1 MQAKPELEQPLI
13 AAGFTSPLEKAIAI
27 ALQAHCGQRDKA
39 GAPYVLHPLRMMC
52 RMTDDEARMAAV
64 LHDVVEDGPRW
75 TFDRLRAEGIPE
87 RVVEA
92 VGYLT
97 KRPEEEGDYDAFIR
111 RAAGNPI
118 ARRVKLADLADN
130 MELSRIAEPGERGF
144 VRVEKYRR
152 AKAMLESLG

>member
-1 MQAKPELEQPLI
+1 MKKKSELEQPLV
-13 AAGFTSPLEKAIAI
+13 AAGFASPLEKAIAI

-64 LHDVVEDGPRW
+64 LHDVVEDGPDW
-75 TFDRLRAEGIPE
+75 TLDLLRAECIPE

-92 VGYLT
+92 VEYLT

-118 ARRVKLADLADN
+118 ARRVKLADLEDN
-130 MELSRIAEPGERGF
+130 MNLSRIAAPDERDF
-144 VRVEKYRR
+144 VRLEKYRR
-152 AKAMLESLG
+152 AKAMLDSLS